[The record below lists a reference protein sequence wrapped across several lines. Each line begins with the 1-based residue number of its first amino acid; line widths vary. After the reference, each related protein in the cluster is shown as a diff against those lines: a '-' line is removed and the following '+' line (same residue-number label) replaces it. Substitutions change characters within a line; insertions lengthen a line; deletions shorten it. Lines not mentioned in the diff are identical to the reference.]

1 MGFSPRSSCSFPA
14 EMHWAFPPL
23 TGLNPPLLTVL
34 QPKPYGQYAVPTST
48 RTSLTPAGKSQLD
61 VRENLFG
68 FVSNCNNDTDWK
80 GLCKPR
86 CCTTACTFNC
96 RNRSQISVV
105 ISVAVLQNQILYSTV
120 WKPMVHILKPSGA
133 CSFGSTSRFLLP

>member
-14 EMHWAFPPL
+14 ELGISTSNWFKPS
-23 TGLNPPLLTVL
+23 LLTVL
-34 QPKPYGQYAVPTST
+34 QPKPYKQYAVPTIT

-61 VRENLFG
+61 AWENLLG
-68 FVSNCNNDTDWK
+68 FVSNCNNHMNWK

-86 CCTTACTFNC
+86 CWTMACTFNC
-96 RNRSQISVV
+96 KNRSQISVV
-105 ISVAVLQNQILYSTV
+105 ISVAVLQNKILDSTV

-133 CSFGSTSRFLLP
+133 CSFGSTSRFLLL